1 MATQPSV
8 AFLVQDLHL
17 VQVILTVYCSDC
29 VARWS
34 SVVRQVLTKSNE
46 QCTVYP
52 AMARSF
58 QSGNNDFKLRK
69 NICFERMMS
78 QSSLYVISMTLVL
91 YGMSAVTRNLDLS
104 LSAMTNPML
113 LLLLLLLLMGL
124 LQLLLLLL
132 LVQLRLLL
140 RQLVS
145 VYVLIVS
152 RLRSSFQDQGC
163 RLPCSMHLLVVVH
176 STGTKTM
183 QNCIGANQICI
194 VSHVLLTLIRTLT
207 ECFIFLVSD
216 MG

>member
-1 MATQPSV
+1 MVIQPSV
-8 AFLVQDLHL
+8 AYFVQELDL

-113 LLLLLLLLMGL
+113 LLLLLMGL

-176 STGTKTM
+176 STGTKAM
-183 QNCIGANQICI
+183 KNCIGANQICI
-194 VSHVLLTLIRTLT
+194 VSFVPLKLNRILT
-207 ECFIFLVSD
+207 ECFIFFVSD